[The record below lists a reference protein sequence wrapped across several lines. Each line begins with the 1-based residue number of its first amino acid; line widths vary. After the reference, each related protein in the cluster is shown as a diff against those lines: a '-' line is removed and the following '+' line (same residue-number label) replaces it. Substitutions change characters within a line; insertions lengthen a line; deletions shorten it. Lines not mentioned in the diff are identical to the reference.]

1 MGSTH
6 SGNSDPISI
15 YSGERISLL
24 TQHGKER
31 VIGPV
36 LERELGCR
44 VEHVAGY
51 DTDLLGTF
59 TRDIPRAGTQLE
71 AARTKARMG
80 MELSELPLGL
90 ASEGSFG
97 QDPFMGMFPW
107 NVEILIWIDRERELE
122 VVGVAEGK
130 ANFSHLLTADWAA
143 AETFARQSRFPEN
156 QLVIRPESGHDRR
169 IRKGIAAWTE
179 LEIAFAWA
187 LAQSENGQVFLETD
201 VRAHANPT
209 RMENI
214 RLAAEDLAQKIRSL
228 CPACG
233 TPGFWRVERVAGLPC
248 ADCYAPTNVTSA
260 ETHGCLSCAHRYTR
274 EQTGRQYAD
283 PRFCDNCNP

>member
-1 MGSTH
+1 MVFND
-6 SGNSDPISI
+6 SGNSDSSSI
-15 YSGERISLL
+15 YSGKRVALL

-31 VIGPV
+31 VVGPV

-44 VEHVAGY
+44 VEHIVGY

-59 TRDIPRAGTQLE
+59 TRDIPRSGTQLE
-71 AARTKARMG
+71 AARKKARVG
-80 MELSELPLGL
+80 MELSALPLGL

-107 NVEILIWIDRERELE
+107 NVEFLIWIDRERDLE
-122 VVGVAEGK
+122 VVGVAQGK

-143 AETFARQSRFPEN
+143 AETFALKSRFPEHH
-156 QLVIRPESGHDRR
+156 VVVRPESEHDPR
-169 IRKGIAAWTE
+169 IRKGIAAWAE
-179 LEIAFAWA
+179 LENTFAWA
-187 LAQSENGQVFLETD
+187 LAQSENGHVFLETD

-214 RLAAEDLAQKIRSL
+214 RLAAEDLAQKLRSL

-233 TPGFWRVERVAGLPC
+233 TPGFWKVERVAGLPC
-248 ADCYAPTNVTSA
+248 SDCSAPTNETRA
-260 ETHGCLSCAHRYTR
+260 ETHGCLICPHRHTR
-274 EQTGRQYAD
+274 EFTDRSYAD